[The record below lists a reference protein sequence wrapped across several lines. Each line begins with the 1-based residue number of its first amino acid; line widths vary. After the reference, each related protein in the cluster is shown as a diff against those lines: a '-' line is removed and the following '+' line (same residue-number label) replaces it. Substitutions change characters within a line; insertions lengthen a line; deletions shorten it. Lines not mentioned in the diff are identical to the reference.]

1 MQAKGIYQAL
11 KEPYSPRVIHWRV
24 GSTNAKKLG
33 CKPWE
38 ATKGIALAYID
49 ARDVMKRL
57 DDVVGMENWQC
68 KYPFAGCCELSI
80 KIDGEW
86 ITKANLAGETQVE
99 AEKGQ
104 ASDAFKRAA
113 VLFGVGRYLYY
124 LPNTWCDL
132 ENSRIKKEP
141 VVPSWALPKE
151 NK

>member
-1 MQAKGIYQAL
+1 MQAKEIYQAL
-11 KEPYSPRVIHWRV
+11 KEPFNPNVIHWRV
-24 GSTNAKKLG
+24 GSTNSEKS
-33 CKPWE
+33 
-38 ATKGIALAYID
+38 KGIALAYLD

-68 KYPFAGCCELSI
+68 KYPFVGCCELSI
-80 KIDGEW
+80 RVGGEW
-86 ITKANLAGETQVE
+86 ITKTNIAGETRVE

-124 LPNTWCDL
+124 LPNDWVAL
-132 ENSRIKKEP
+132 KPQGRSHVLAVRPNLP
-141 VVPSWALPKE
+141 QWALPQE